1 MLLVMLHTNLI
12 SGRRSWAL
20 DNQDWAMAMMNAVIT
35 GATNE
40 SSTQGMINDI
50 AGKGLITS

>member
-1 MLLVMLHTNLI
+1 MLHTNLI